1 MSSSPEIVEVEEV
14 EELEPAYADSLEFR
28 NGKTLPLQEIGG
40 LNYLKDFKVDT
51 NGNPD
56 FSPNYNADKGKD
68 VLVIA
73 DSKITNDMIKEI
85 DEVSASQFP
94 KNNSNKSFV
103 NMIQVIVDIWQKKY
117 TKFQHPAFSTY
128 KTEIEIDPKTARKY
142 LSVGAQA
149 GLIDKSQIE
158 KDGKFPHGVPIK
170 AKPRASTTDKKYLEE
185 FSEWFEKPEIQQWF
199 ESKKS
204 ARKGFTATK
213 TIDKKGKPVWKGAV
227 GIAGKLHKIM
237 KIMQITPEGLASFD
251 QYGQVEGL
259 KKLKERLKKKIWEDP
274 RTEENF
280 GSDKFEGRRW
290 SIYDWATNP
299 QAPDPDYKIIKGKY
313 KGRGRAIQSAKTAHN
328 TWYDYAGIIIQY
340 VKELGLQVPDQ
351 DPDSILAQVAN
362 KPIYAT
368 IHLTVDQMEQ
378 MKKCIQ
384 TGATGHLPKIQN
396 ITTKITDYA
405 TDKKAVITEPKWYDI
420 EASFWEDAY
429 FYFLMSLEMG
439 FRAEEAFTIIAEEV
453 EEESDYS
460 GLIFYDKKG
469 NPVSFAEYDTKALH
483 PIQVQIYTRKS
494 EKPDQAGQG
503 TRIHAGF
510 IQSPECKKLIIDR
523 YKQVQAGMQSK
534 DPAKFGIVKTLN
546 GQVYTEHSLIGS
558 DGRYTKL
565 GTLNLPSDIYQT
577 EEEKKEEGV
586 RGTVEEVSGG
596 RNKMRMMMK
605 HCYSYVGLTKPYWF
619 ERSLHALRHVFAQ
632 YWLTLSDYNYGF
644 VAIVGHWKTESI
656 VREVYG
662 KQRGGDINR
671 LQRIFSTGEKGDK
684 TPFEILRE
692 KEDQQM
698 SISATEEKRSAM
710 MHPDIQSRLQADQVL
725 RDKIF
730 NEGGEYG
737 GKTYERGEM
746 PKSIVKEREADT
758 KEVIG

>member
-1 MSSSPEIVEVEEV
+1 
-14 EELEPAYADSLEFR
+14 
-28 NGKTLPLQEIGG
+28 
-40 LNYLKDFKVDT
+40 
-51 NGNPD
+51 
-56 FSPNYNADKGKD
+56 
-68 VLVIA
+68 
-73 DSKITNDMIKEI
+73 
-85 DEVSASQFP
+85 
-94 KNNSNKSFV
+94 
-103 NMIQVIVDIWQKKY
+103 
-117 TKFQHPAFSTY
+117 
-128 KTEIEIDPKTARKY
+128 
-142 LSVGAQA
+142 
-149 GLIDKSQIE
+149 
-158 KDGKFPHGVPIK
+158 
-170 AKPRASTTDKKYLEE
+170 
-185 FSEWFEKPEIQQWF
+185 
-199 ESKKS
+199 
-204 ARKGFTATK
+204 
-213 TIDKKGKPVWKGAV
+213 
-227 GIAGKLHKIM
+227 
-237 KIMQITPEGLASFD
+237 
-251 QYGQVEGL
+251 
-259 KKLKERLKKKIWEDP
+259 
-274 RTEENF
+274 
-280 GSDKFEGRRW
+280 
-290 SIYDWATNP
+290 
-299 QAPDPDYKIIKGKY
+299 
-313 KGRGRAIQSAKTAHN
+313 
-328 TWYDYAGIIIQY
+328 
-340 VKELGLQVPDQ
+340 
-351 DPDSILAQVAN
+351 
-362 KPIYAT
+362 
-368 IHLTVDQMEQ
+368 
-378 MKKCIQ
+378 
-384 TGATGHLPKIQN
+384 
-396 ITTKITDYA
+396 
-405 TDKKAVITEPKWYDI
+405 
-420 EASFWEDAY
+420 
-429 FYFLMSLEMG
+429 MSLEMG

-469 NPVSFAEYDTKALH
+469 NPVSFAEYDAKALH

-586 RGTVEEVSGG
+586 KGTVREVKDG

-605 HCYSYVGLTKPYWF
+605 HCYSFVGLTKPYWF

-671 LQRIFSTGEKGDK
+671 LQRIFSTGVNGNK

-698 SISATEEKRSAM
+698 SISPTEEKRSAM
-710 MHPDIQSRLQADQVL
+710 MHPDIQARLQADQVL

-737 GKTYERGEM
+737 GKTYERGKM

-758 KEVIG
+758 KEVVG